1 MTRRLTLAAA
11 IAMSVALA
19 VLLGGVLDEPA
30 PAQATDPQPAAAA
43 RLATG
48 FAAGDTQSLVEQL
61 QSTVRR
67 QPGDVRSLTLL
78 GLALQQ
84 RMRETADA
92 SYLARSEAVLRRAL
106 RLAPKDAD
114 ATGAL
119 GTVALTQHRF
129 RDALVLGRRAHR
141 LAPATARHLGVV
153 GDALLELGRYD
164 QAFATFDRMV
174 ALKPSLSS
182 YARVSYARELLG
194 DRPGAI
200 AAMTLAL
207 DAAGGTP
214 EPTAWTEVELGKLR
228 FGQGELDAAAR
239 HFRGALAAFPGYVTA
254 LDGLA
259 RVEAARGR
267 LPRAIALSR
276 RAVDSVPLPQL
287 VGTLG
292 DLLAVSGR
300 QAAARE
306 QYGVVGAI
314 ERLQTASGIRTDL
327 ETALFDVDHGI
338 RLRDALAR
346 ARRAH
351 VDRPGIEADDV
362 LGWALVRTGRCE
374 EGLRYAKRSLR
385 LGTRDAA
392 KLFHRGMAERCAN
405 GADAA
410 RPWFRRALD
419 LNPHFSLLWGPV
431 AGRYAS

>member
-1 MTRRLTLAAA
+1 
-11 IAMSVALA
+11 
-19 VLLGGVLDEPA
+19 
-30 PAQATDPQPAAAA
+30 
-43 RLATG
+43 
-48 FAAGDTQSLVEQL
+48 
-61 QSTVRR
+61 
-67 QPGDVRSLTLL
+67 
-78 GLALQQ
+78 
-84 RMRETADA
+84 
-92 SYLARSEAVLRRAL
+92 
-106 RLAPKDAD
+106 
-114 ATGAL
+114 
-119 GTVALTQHRF
+119 
-129 RDALVLGRRAHR
+129 
-141 LAPATARHLGVV
+141 
-153 GDALLELGRYD
+153 
-164 QAFATFDRMV
+164 
-174 ALKPSLSS
+174 
-182 YARVSYARELLG
+182 VSYARELLG
-194 DRPGAI
+194 DRKGAI

-228 FGQGELDAAAR
+228 FGQGQLDLAAK
-239 HFRGALAAFPGYVTA
+239 HFRGALAVFPGYVTA

-300 QAAARE
+300 KAEGRE

-314 ERLQTASGIRTDL
+314 ERLQTASGIRNDL

-362 LGWALVRTGRCE
+362 LGWALVRTGRCA
-374 EGLRYAKRSLR
+374 EGLRYAERSLR

-392 KLFHRGMAERCAN
+392 KLFHRGMAERCVD
-405 GADAA
+405 GAEAA
-410 RPWFRRALD
+410 RPWFRRALA
-419 LNPHFSLLWGPV
+419 LNPHFSLLWAPV
-431 AGRYAS
+431 ARRYAS